1 MKERISPW
9 LKLLFDYWIG
19 PLLGHSRP
27 RSMFL
32 TLVYFGLAPSIPH
45 CSPFPSLLVF
55 PCRLIPPPFSSFA
68 SSMHLSSSIILPTVW
83 PPPRSSL
90 HPVASDLM
98 ASRPGVTGI
107 YPSHVL
113 LSVYL
118 CPPLLIASRMPFQN
132 LSSAS
137 SSSQEIQHFLG

>member
-32 TLVYFGLAPSIPH
+32 TLVYLGLAPSIPH
-45 CSPFPSLLVF
+45 CSPFPSLLVL

-68 SSMHLSSSIILPTVW
+68 SSMHLSSSIFLPAAW

-90 HPVASDLM
+90 HSVASDLM
-98 ASRPGVTGI
+98 ASRPWVTCI

-113 LSVYL
+113 CPAYLFHPYLSDT
-118 CPPLLIASRMPFQN
+118 RMSLQN
-132 LSSAS
+132 SLAS
-137 SSSQEIQHFLG
+137 SGFHEI